1 MATILEQILLV
12 SSSTQRAASSSS
24 FSSSYPLCESGSRG
38 RDAFEWGASISAL
51 LLLVLNQTGRRS
63 GLQASLLILS
73 LLITFPTVLFK
84 ILRGEFGY
92 WVAFLAV
99 VSNFSFP
106 HIIPVSRFLLFVVVP
121 DWPTYE
127 LRESIV
133 GGIICLLF
141 AVLIVVT
148 ELHGIGESGTYRCNL
163 HSLGY
168 CSRAMH
174 QYPKRGDSH
183 FSLARPESYASITPK
198 EERKTSRILSGMQ
211 TQIFIYPFRSTRC
224 HSSHLSATT
233 ISSASLRYS
242 PFPSAASI

>member
-1 MATILEQILLV
+1 MATILEQILLA
-12 SSSTQRAASSSS
+12 SSSTQRASSSSSS
-24 FSSSYPLCESGSRG
+24 FSSSYLLSESGSRG

-63 GLQASLLILS
+63 GLQASLLVLS

-99 VSNFSFP
+99 ASNFIFP

-127 LRESIV
+127 LRESIA

-141 AVLIVVT
+141 AVLSIVT
-148 ELHGIGESGTYRCNL
+148 ELHGIGESGSYRCNL

-168 CSRAMH
+168 W
-174 QYPKRGDSH
+174 
-183 FSLARPESYASITPK
+183 FSFFLFLFFI
-198 EERKTSRILSGMQ
+198 ILYLCLG
-211 TQIFIYPFRSTRC
+211 PW
-224 HSSHLSATT
+224 
-233 ISSASLRYS
+233 
-242 PFPSAASI
+242 